1 MTRVEVID
9 KLSSLLLWFYPS
21 YSWKASTLVKELDY
35 QCMYSTEAK
44 MNIVRTL
51 CNIELREKQKD
62 NKKLQRLIN
71 HYAIEGDSMMVLK
84 P

>member
-1 MTRVEVID
+1 
-9 KLSSLLLWFYPS
+9 
-21 YSWKASTLVKELDY
+21 
-35 QCMYSTEAK
+35 